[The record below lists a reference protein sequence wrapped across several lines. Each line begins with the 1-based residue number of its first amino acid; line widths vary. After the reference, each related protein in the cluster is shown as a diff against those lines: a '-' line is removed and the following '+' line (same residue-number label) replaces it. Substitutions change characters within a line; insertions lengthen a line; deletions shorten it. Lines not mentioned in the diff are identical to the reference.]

1 MFYGMNFLQG
11 HPFLGLFFFPL
22 MIWSLCW
29 KGYALWTAAKKDSKP
44 WFIALLVVNTMGILE
59 ILYIYIF
66 SKEKV
71 VKTSPDLPLV
81 AFPVDR

>member
-1 MFYGMNFLQG
+1 MINGFGFLSNHPIFGMFFI
-11 HPFLGLFFFPL
+11 PL

-44 WFIALLVVNTMGILE
+44 WFIALLIVNTMGILE

-66 SKEKV
+66 SKRSSK
-71 VKTSPDLPLV
+71 KMTKKLTIAKNSL
-81 AFPVDR
+81 